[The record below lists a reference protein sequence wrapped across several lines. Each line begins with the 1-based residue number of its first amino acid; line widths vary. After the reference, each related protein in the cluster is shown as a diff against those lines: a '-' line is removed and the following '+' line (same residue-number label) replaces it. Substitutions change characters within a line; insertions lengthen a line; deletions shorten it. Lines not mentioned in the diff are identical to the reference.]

1 MYLKPCSDLRKALS
15 HVVSLM
21 RAGVADGCIAL
32 EIGNFLFFAL
42 QPSVTLAR
50 VKRNLLQI
58 LL

>member
-21 RAGVADGCIAL
+21 RAGVAGGCV
-32 EIGNFLFFAL
+32 EIENFLFFAR
-42 QPSVTLAR
+42 QPSVTPAR

>member
-21 RAGVADGCIAL
+21 RAGVAGGCV

-42 QPSVTLAR
+42 QPSVTPAR